1 MAKTTEFKME
11 VVEKIGVISKSE
23 NGSNTLELRKT
34 KVNDSEEKFDLRT
47 WWTDKDGIEKCGKGI
62 RLTEEELLRLGEFIN
77 AMNEDFNE

>member
-1 MAKTTEFKME
+1 MAKTTDFKME

-47 WWTDKDGIEKCGKGI
+47 WYIDKDGVEKCGKGI
-62 RLTEEELLRLGEFIN
+62 SLSALFMQCQICSKG
-77 AMNEDFNE
+77 